1 MHPEN
6 LFGPITQIG
15 YLTDD
20 IETTAA
26 FWTQTSGIG
35 PWTRMSGVSMATTM
49 DGEPST
55 INIDVAITY
64 KDDVQIELINP
75 LCDSPSPFLAN
86 KRAGLWG
93 LHHMQFTTKD
103 MNASMELAK
112 SAGLELACTI
122 NQGGGV
128 YTYLR
133 GRGVWFEMIQASEE
147 LEMFFGMIKSA
158 CDNWDGRELIRDI
171 AL

>member
-1 MHPEN
+1 MQPEN

-55 INIDVAITY
+55 INID
-64 KDDVQIELINP
+64 
-75 LCDSPSPFLAN
+75 
-86 KRAGLWG
+86 
-93 LHHMQFTTKD
+93 
-103 MNASMELAK
+103 
-112 SAGLELACTI
+112 
-122 NQGGGV
+122 
-128 YTYLR
+128 
-133 GRGVWFEMIQASEE
+133 
-147 LEMFFGMIKSA
+147 
-158 CDNWDGRELIRDI
+158 
-171 AL
+171 